1 MIHIKLYHIIDELL
15 NPDSSTSLNLANVY
29 AKYDDKTAKGKNI
42 KYHKIYDLINNKFDL
57 YYSFYK
63 EK

>member
-1 MIHIKLYHIIDELL
+1 MNSDLGTNI
-15 NPDSSTSLNLANVY
+15 NLATAY
-29 AKYDDKTAKGKNI
+29 AKYDDKMAKGRNI
-42 KYHKIYDLINNKFDL
+42 NYSKIYDLINNKFDL